1 MPDQSSHLE
10 QFTLVLKGD
19 MEQKEVYLW
28 VGYWIIFRLKNGEK
42 EQEGNGAMIQMEKL
56 ESKKKNC
63 LMI

>member
-42 EQEGNGAMIQMEKL
+42 EQERNGAMIQMEKL